1 MERHYLLGNEAIAH
15 ACLESGIDFASGLP
29 GTPSSEVIDVLRVQK
44 DPAYHVEWSVNEK
57 VALENALAAA
67 WCGLRAICTMKHV
80 GLNVAADPLMTSA
93 YTGVT
98 GGLVIMSAD
107 DPFAHSSQN
116 EQDTRSYAH
125 FARLPCLDPPGVQE
139 AHDMIRT
146 AFEISEEFKLP
157 VLFRPTTRIC
167 HSKGDVELGA
177 IIPSTRKGEF
187 HKDPRQYMVIP
198 AHTRVLHKK
207 LNEKQPAL
215 KKRLV
220 ERGLNH
226 YTIRGKTAIIASG
239 IGASYVQELL
249 PPDVS
254 FMKIGAYPVDEE
266 WLGEF
271 AKKHE
276 KILVIEELAPVVE
289 EAVRQVAGCVPVFGK
304 INGYAPYEGELSP
317 AGVAA
322 IMVSAGFLQQN
333 PFAVSE
339 PVQNLPMRPPI
350 LCAGC
355 HHRAAFYAMKKVFKE
370 SAIYPSD
377 IGCYT
382 LGLQLGAVDTTI
394 CMGASITV
402 GSGISHSDASHDV
415 VCTIGDSTFLHTG
428 IQGLMNA
435 VYNGANMTVVILDN
449 RITAMTGHQ
458 PNPNTGVT
466 ATGVETPPVS
476 LDAIC
481 RACGVTFVETVDPYD
496 MTGILR
502 VLEEAKKKTGVRV
515 IIAKQMCV
523 IVARR
528 AGVKRGRYA
537 VNPESAPAAAP
548 ACGSGVPRSS
558 LRTRRPGSMTCAAGV
573 QSAPASVRWG
583 LSHGRLSNDRKFRYP
598 DRRDRR
604 AGNDSRVQHPRRGL
618 PS

>member
-1 MERHYLLGNEAIAH
+1 MQRHYLLGNEAIAH
-15 ACLESGIDFASGLP
+15 ACLESGIDFASGYP

-44 DPAYHVEWSVNEK
+44 DPAYYVEWSVNEK

-67 WCGLRAICTMKHV
+67 WCGIRAICTMKHV

-116 EQDTRSYAH
+116 EQDTRCYAH
-125 FARLPCLDPPGVQE
+125 FARLPCLDPAGVQE

-146 AFEISEEFKLP
+146 AFEISEEFRLP

-167 HSKGDVELGA
+167 HSKGDVELGDA
-177 IIPSTRKGEF
+177 VPSTRKGEF
-187 HKDPRQYMVIP
+187 HKDPRQYVVIP
-198 AHTRVLHKK
+198 AHTRLLHKK

-226 YTIRGKTAIIASG
+226 STIKGKTAIIASG

-254 FMKIGAYPVDEE
+254 FMKIGAYPIDED

-317 AGVAA
+317 AVVAA
-322 IMVSAGFLQQN
+322 IMVKAGFLPKN
-333 PFAVSE
+333 PFAAME

-355 HHRAAFYAMKKVFKE
+355 HHRAAFYAIKKVFKDA
-370 SAIYPSD
+370 AIYPSD

-382 LGLQLGAVDTTI
+382 LGIQLGVVDTTI

-402 GSGISHSDASHDV
+402 GSGIAHSGEPRDV
-415 VCTIGDSTFLHTG
+415 VSTIGDSTFLHTG

-435 VYNGANMTVVILDN
+435 VYNGANMTLVILDN

-458 PNPNTGVT
+458 PNPNSGVT

-481 RACGVTFVETVDPYD
+481 RACGATFVETVDPYD

-502 VLEEAKKKTGVRV
+502 VLEEAKKKKGVKV

-523 IVARR
+523 IAARR

-537 VNPESAPAAAP
+537 VNPDLCTGCGTCVRFGCPAIEFADEKARINDL
-548 ACGSGVPRSS
+548 CSG
-558 LRTRRPGSMTCAAGV
+558 CAVCA
-573 QSAPASVRWG
+573 
-583 LSHGRLSNDRKFRYP
+583 RLCP
-598 DRRDRR
+598 VG
-604 AGNDSRVQHPRRGL
+604 AISREAKK
-618 PS
+618 

>member
-15 ACLESGIDFASGLP
+15 ACLESGIDFASGYP

-116 EQDTRSYAH
+116 EQDTRCYAH
-125 FARLPCLDPPGVQE
+125 FARLPCLDPAGVQE

-167 HSKGDVELGA
+167 HSKGDVELGLVVQ
-177 IIPSTRKGEF
+177 STRKGEF
-187 HKDPRQYMVIP
+187 HKDPRQYVVIP
-198 AHTRVLHKK
+198 VHTRLLHKK
-207 LNEKQPAL
+207 LNEKQPSL

-220 ERGLNH
+220 ECGLNH
-226 YTIRGKTAIIASG
+226 STIKGKTAIIASG

-254 FMKIGAYPVDEE
+254 FMKIGAYPIDEA
-266 WLGEF
+266 WLWEF

-317 AGVAA
+317 AGVAD
-322 IMVSAGFLQQN
+322 IMVKAGFLPKN
-333 PFAVSE
+333 PFAAME

-355 HHRAAFYAMKKVFKE
+355 HHRAAFYAMKKVFKD
-370 SAIYPSD
+370 AAVYPSD

-402 GSGISHSDASHDV
+402 GSGIAHSDASHEV

-496 MTGILR
+496 MTEILR
-502 VLEEAKKKTGVRV
+502 VLEDAKKKKGVRV
-515 IIAKQMCV
+515 IIAKQICV
-523 IVARR
+523 IAARR

-537 VNPESAPAAAP
+537 VNTELCTGCSTCVRFGCPAIEFADEKARINDL
-548 ACGSGVPRSS
+548 CSG
-558 LRTRRPGSMTCAAGV
+558 CAVCA
-573 QSAPASVRWG
+573 
-583 LSHGRLSNDRKFRYP
+583 RLCP
-598 DRRDRR
+598 VG
-604 AGNDSRVQHPRRGL
+604 AISREAKK
-618 PS
+618 

>member
-1 MERHYLLGNEAIAH
+1 MQRHYLLGNEAIAH
-15 ACLESGIDFASGLP
+15 ACLESGIDFVSGYP
-29 GTPSSEVIDVLRVQK
+29 GTPSSEVIDVLRVPK
-44 DPAYHVEWSVNEK
+44 DPTYYVEWSVNEK

-67 WCGLRAICTMKHV
+67 WCGIRAICTMKHV

-116 EQDTRSYAH
+116 EQDTRCYAH
-125 FARLPCLDPPGVQE
+125 FARLPCLDPAGVQE
-139 AHDMIRT
+139 AHDMVRA
-146 AFEISEEFKLP
+146 AFEISEEFRLP

-177 IIPSTRKGEF
+177 VVPSTRKGEF
-187 HKDPRQYMVIP
+187 HKDPRQYVVIP
-198 AHTRVLHKK
+198 AHTRLLHKK

-226 YTIRGKTAIIASG
+226 CTIKGKTAIIASG

-249 PPDVS
+249 PADVS
-254 FMKIGAYPVDEE
+254 FMKIGAYPIDED

-271 AKKHE
+271 ARKHE

-289 EAVRQVAGCVPVFGK
+289 EAVRQVAGCMPVFGK
-304 INGYAPYEGELSP
+304 INGCAPYEGELSP
-317 AGVAA
+317 AVVAA
-322 IMVSAGFLQQN
+322 IMVKAGFLQKN
-333 PFAVSE
+333 PFAAME

-355 HHRAAFYAMKKVFKE
+355 HHRAAFYAIKKVFKE

-382 LGLQLGAVDTTI
+382 LGIQLGVVDTTI

-402 GSGISHSDASHDV
+402 GSGIAHSGEPRDV
-415 VCTIGDSTFLHTG
+415 VSTIGDSTFLHTG

-458 PNPNTGVT
+458 PNPNTGLT

-476 LDAIC
+476 IDAIC

-496 MTGILR
+496 MTGMLR
-502 VLEEAKKKTGVRV
+502 VLEVAKARKGVKV

-537 VNPESAPAAAP
+537 VNPEICTGCGTCVRFGCPAIEFIDEKARINDLCSGCAVCARICPVGAIAPEAK
-548 ACGSGVPRSS
+548 R
-558 LRTRRPGSMTCAAGV
+558 
-573 QSAPASVRWG
+573 
-583 LSHGRLSNDRKFRYP
+583 
-598 DRRDRR
+598 
-604 AGNDSRVQHPRRGL
+604 
-618 PS
+618 